1 MLDLNSLDKRIKD
14 KTMILTQFSDATEFI
29 GQKGFFANSLI
40 AFKDLRLT
48 TYGKLESA
56 ETGFEIRHKLRDN
69 ETFEFFIPEA
79 FVDNS
84 DLKEPETLDPEEIEE
99 ELESLNERVK
109 DIEVDFPDVCEAISE
124 FKDNFADVFERL
136 RVLENIL
143 RLHLKGFDEEKE
155 SIRSELF
162 R

>member
-1 MLDLNSLDKRIKD
+1 MIDLDKRIKD
-14 KTMILTQFSDATEFI
+14 KTMILTQISDASEFI
-29 GQKGFFANSLI
+29 GQKGYFANSLV

-48 TYGKLESA
+48 TYGTLDSIDS
-56 ETGFEIRHKLRDN
+56 GFQIRHKIRDN

-79 FVDNS
+79 FVDDS
-84 DLKEPETLDPEEIEE
+84 DIKEPETLDPEEIEDS
-99 ELESLNERVK
+99 LESLNERVK
-109 DIEVDFPDVCEAISE
+109 DIEVDFPDVCEAVSE
-124 FKDNFADVFERL
+124 FKDNFTDVYERL

>member
-1 MLDLNSLDKRIKD
+1 MIDLDKRIKD
-14 KTMILTQFSDATEFI
+14 KTMILTQISDATEFI
-29 GQKGFFANSLI
+29 GQKGYFANSLI
-40 AFKDLRLT
+40 AFKDLRFI
-48 TYGKLESA
+48 TYGTLVSA
-56 ETGFEIRHKLRDN
+56 ENGFEIRHKLREN

-84 DLKEPETLDPEEIEE
+84 DLEEPETLAPEEIEE

-109 DIEVDFPDVCEAISE
+109 DIEVDFPDVCDAVSE
-124 FKDNFADVFERL
+124 FKDNFSEVFERL

-155 SIRSELF
+155 TILKTIRESY
-162 R
+162 

>member
-1 MLDLNSLDKRIKD
+1 MIDLDKRIKD
-14 KTMILTQFSDATEFI
+14 KTMILTQISDASEFI
-29 GQKGFFANSLI
+29 GQKGYFANSLV
-40 AFKDLRLT
+40 AFKDLRFT
-48 TYGKLESA
+48 TYGTLDSVDS
-56 ETGFEIRHKLRDN
+56 GFEIRHKLRDS

-79 FVDNS
+79 FVDDS
-84 DLKEPETLDPEEIEE
+84 DIKEPETIDPEEIEDS
-99 ELESLNERVK
+99 LESLNERVK

-124 FKDNFADVFERL
+124 FKDNFTDVYERL

>member
-1 MLDLNSLDKRIKD
+1 MIDLDKRIKD
-14 KTMILTQFSDATEFI
+14 KTMILTQISDASEFI
-29 GQKGFFANSLI
+29 GQKGYFANSLV
-40 AFKDLRLT
+40 AFKDLRFT
-48 TYGKLESA
+48 TYGTLDSVDS
-56 ETGFEIRHKLRDN
+56 GFEIRHKIRDN

-79 FVDNS
+79 FVDDS
-84 DLKEPETLDPEEIEE
+84 DLKEPETLDPEEIEDS
-99 ELESLNERVK
+99 LESLNERVK
-109 DIEVDFPDVCEAISE
+109 DIEVDFPDVCEAVSE
-124 FKDNFADVFERL
+124 FKDNFTDVYERL

>member
-1 MLDLNSLDKRIKD
+1 MIDLDKRIKD
-14 KTMILTQFSDATEFI
+14 KTMILTQISDASEFI
-29 GQKGFFANSLI
+29 GQKGYFANSLV

-48 TYGKLESA
+48 TYGTLDSIDS
-56 ETGFEIRHKLRDN
+56 GFQIRHKIRDN

-79 FVDNS
+79 FVDDS

-109 DIEVDFPDVCEAISE
+109 DIEVDFPDVCEAVSE
-124 FKDNFADVFERL
+124 FKDNFTDVYERL

>member
-1 MLDLNSLDKRIKD
+1 MIDLDKRIKD
-14 KTMILTQFSDATEFI
+14 KTMILTQISDASEFI
-29 GQKGFFANSLI
+29 GQKGYFANSLV
-40 AFKDLRLT
+40 AFKDLRFT
-48 TYGKLESA
+48 TYGTLDSVDS
-56 ETGFEIRHKLRDN
+56 GFEIRHKLREN

-79 FVDNS
+79 FVDDS
-84 DLKEPETLDPEEIEE
+84 DLKEPETLDPEEIEDS
-99 ELESLNERVK
+99 LESLNERVK
-109 DIEVDFPDVCEAISE
+109 DIEVDFPDVCEAVSE
-124 FKDNFADVFERL
+124 FKDNFTDVYERL

>member
-1 MLDLNSLDKRIKD
+1 MLDLDKRIKD
-14 KTMILTQFSDATEFI
+14 KTMILTQISDASEFI
-29 GQKGFFANSLI
+29 GQKGYFANSLV
-40 AFKDLRLT
+40 AFKDLRFT
-48 TYGKLESA
+48 TYGTLDSVDS
-56 ETGFEIRHKLRDN
+56 GFEIRHKIRDN

-79 FVDNS
+79 FVDDS

-109 DIEVDFPDVCEAISE
+109 DIEVDFPDVCEAVSE
-124 FKDNFADVFERL
+124 FKDNFTDVYERL

-155 SIRSELF
+155 TLLKTIRETF
-162 R
+162 